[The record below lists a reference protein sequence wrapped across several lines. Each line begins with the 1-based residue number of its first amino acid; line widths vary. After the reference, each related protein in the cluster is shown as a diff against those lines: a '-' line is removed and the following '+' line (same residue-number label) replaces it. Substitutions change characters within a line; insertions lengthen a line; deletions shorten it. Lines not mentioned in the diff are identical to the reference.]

1 MIGNK
6 KTPMGMDTP
15 NTDAVN
21 RIVEGTTFEGNI
33 RSMSNMRVDGTF
45 EGDIVT
51 KGRLVVGPKGII
63 KATCLARTA
72 MSKEL
77 WKAPSR
83 LRS

>member
-15 NTDAVN
+15 TMDAVN
-21 RIVEGTTFEGNI
+21 RIVEGTIFEGNI
-33 RSMSNMRVDGTF
+33 QSMSNMRVDGTF

-63 KATCLARTA
+63 KAEVCCETG
-72 MSKEL
+72 
-77 WKAPSR
+77 APS
-83 LRS
+83 

>member
-33 RSMSNMRVDGTF
+33 R
-45 EGDIVT
+45 
-51 KGRLVVGPKGII
+51 
-63 KATCLARTA
+63 A
-72 MSKEL
+72 
-77 WKAPSR
+77 
-83 LRS
+83 